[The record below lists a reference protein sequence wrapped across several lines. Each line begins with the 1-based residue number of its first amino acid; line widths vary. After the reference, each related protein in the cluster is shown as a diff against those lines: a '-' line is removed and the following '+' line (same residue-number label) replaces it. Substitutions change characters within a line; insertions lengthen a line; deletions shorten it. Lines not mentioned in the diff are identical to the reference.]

1 MFPFNLLQYQWF
13 VKYTVLAYTEAAL
26 LVWQHVGLFIAT
38 STSLI
43 NWIVLSDLKHIFI
56 YIFQFLVI
64 QWSTYALILMY
75 LLPHT
80 GIDRCHSIVRLQQ
93 AQSQVSILHVYC
105 ALLVWIVNWST
116 QYNMTSLKDR
126 TTRMSVHLFQ
136 SLDFMLHFTL
146 SGPGVVL
153 RQPLALSWM
162 LHLQLKALQILQLP
176 AEVIDQLQRKGLN
189 QIVLLNILHLLSLLS
204 VVSHLLHGLFFLLK
218 LMAVMPELVHYLPV

>member
-1 MFPFNLLQYQWF
+1 
-13 VKYTVLAYTEAAL
+13 
-26 LVWQHVGLFIAT
+26 
-38 STSLI
+38 
-43 NWIVLSDLKHIFI
+43 
-56 YIFQFLVI
+56 
-64 QWSTYALILMY
+64 
-75 LLPHT
+75 
-80 GIDRCHSIVRLQQ
+80 
-93 AQSQVSILHVYC
+93 
-105 ALLVWIVNWST
+105 
-116 QYNMTSLKDR
+116 
-126 TTRMSVHLFQ
+126 MSVHLFQ

-189 QIVLLNILHLLSLLS
+189 HILLLNILHLLSLLS